1 MKLVMLSVRD
11 RKADCFGRPFYA
23 PTVAAGVRGF
33 ADEVAR
39 ADSELAKHPEDYDLF
54 ELGEFH
60 DSNAK
65 FVLLDSPAQVACGDQ
80 FVKGDK
86 S

>member
-1 MKLVMLSVRD
+1 MKLVILSVRD

-23 PTVAAGVRGF
+23 PTVPAAIRSF
-33 ADEVAR
+33 ADEIKR
-39 ADSELAKHPEDYDLF
+39 TDSELSAHPEDYDLF

-65 FVLLDSPAQVACGDQ
+65 FVLLDTPAQVASGDQ
-80 FVKGDK
+80 FVTK
-86 S
+86 